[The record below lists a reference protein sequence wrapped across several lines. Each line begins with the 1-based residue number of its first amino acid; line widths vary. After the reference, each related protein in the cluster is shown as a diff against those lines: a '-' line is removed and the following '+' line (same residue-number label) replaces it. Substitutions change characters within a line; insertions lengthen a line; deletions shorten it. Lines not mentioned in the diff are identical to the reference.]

1 MTTTLNQQMKQDL
14 NQYRLEVQN
23 QELQAQVLQANHII
37 EMQNQHI
44 EHIFSSI
51 NVLIGIMGIVV
62 AIFGIVIP
70 LWNAWK
76 STQMKKDVELAV
88 EDANSFVTNKF
99 KEWEECEA
107 KNAIKKYINNE
118 ISWQDLH
125 SILKYK
131 PLTPKQLLEIYNAAI
146 IADNKNMIECLTNY
160 IFNEHYTDKSE
171 GYNKVRNL
179 IVDSKYFPQF
189 ASKLTPDIVNALL
202 SVSDKKRE
210 NIINQ
215 IIDLSASSFLSCN
228 HIDEK
233 IALSSNNKNHIV
245 DKIIQEKSSSALRIL
260 ENNKEFIDL
269 LIKNGL
275 FKDCSIKGNEY
286 YFGMANLSLQPNSYL
301 KQKLEQYFLN
311 EVTKRMKK

>member
-1 MTTTLNQQMKQDL
+1 MTTTLNQQIKQEL

-76 STQMKKDVELAV
+76 SAQMKKDVELAV
-88 EDANSFVTNKF
+88 KDANLFITNKF
-99 KEWEECEA
+99 KEWEDVEA
-107 KNAIKKYINNE
+107 ENAIKRYISNE

-131 PLTPKQLLEIYNAAI
+131 PLTDKQLLEIYNAAI
-146 IADNKNMIECLTNY
+146 IADNQGMIECLTCY

-189 ASKLTPDIVNALL
+189 AYKLTPAIVNALL

-215 IIDLSASSFLSCN
+215 VIDLSVTSFLAYN

-233 IALSSNNKNHIV
+233 IALSSSNKNHIV
-245 DKIIQEKSSSALRIL
+245 DKIIQEKSSSALKIL
-260 ENNKEFIDL
+260 ENNKEFIDTL
-269 LIKNGL
+269 VEKGL
-275 FKDCSIKGNEY
+275 FEDCSFNEHGY
-286 YFGMANLSLQPNSYL
+286 CYATAVLSLNKNSYL
-301 KQKLEQYFLN
+301 YQKLEDYFVN
-311 EVTKRMKK
+311 KIVEQMN

>member
-1 MTTTLNQQMKQDL
+1 MATTLNQQIKQEL

-44 EHIFSSI
+44 EHIFNTI
-51 NVLIGIMGIVV
+51 NVLIGIMGLFV
-62 AIFGIVIP
+62 AIFGIIIP

-88 EDANSFVTNKF
+88 KDANSFITNKF
-99 KEWEECEA
+99 KEWEDIEA
-107 KNAIKKYINNE
+107 ENAIKRYISNE

-131 PLTPKQLLEIYNAAI
+131 PLSHKYLLEIYNAAV
-146 IADNKNMIECLTNY
+146 IADNQGMIECLTCY
-160 IFNEHYTDKSE
+160 VFDEHYTDKSE

-189 ASKLTPDIVNALL
+189 AYKLTPAIVNALL
-202 SVSDKKRE
+202 SISDKKRE

-215 IIDLSASSFLSCN
+215 VIDISVTSFLAYN

-245 DKIIQEKSSSALRIL
+245 DKIIQEKSSSALQIL
-260 ENNKEFIDL
+260 ENNREFIDM
-269 LIKNGL
+269 LIKKGL
-275 FKDCSIKGNEY
+275 FENCSLNGHNYCYGLAI
-286 YFGMANLSLQPNSYL
+286 LSLKHDSYL
-301 KQKLEQYFLN
+301 YQKLEDYFVN
-311 EVTKRMKK
+311 KIVEHMS

>member
-1 MTTTLNQQMKQDL
+1 MTTTLNQQIKQEL
-14 NQYRLEVQN
+14 EQYRIDVQN
-23 QELQAQVLQANHII
+23 QELQVQILQANHII

-88 EDANSFVTNKF
+88 KDANLFITNKF
-99 KEWEECEA
+99 KEWEDVEA
-107 KNAIKKYINNE
+107 ENAIKRYISNE

-131 PLTPKQLLEIYNAAI
+131 PLTDKQLLEIYNAAI
-146 IADNKNMIECLTNY
+146 IADNQGMIECLTCY

-171 GYNKVRNL
+171 GYNKIRNL

-189 ASKLTPDIVNALL
+189 AYKLTPGIVNALL

-215 IIDLSASSFLSCN
+215 VIDLSVTSFLSYN

-233 IALSSNNKNHIV
+233 IALSSNNINHIV
-245 DKIIQEKSSSALRIL
+245 DKIIQEKSSSALQIL
-260 ENNKEFIDL
+260 ENNREFIDM
-269 LIKNGL
+269 LIEKGL
-275 FKDCSIKGNEY
+275 FEDCSLYKHSY
-286 YFGMANLSLQPNSYL
+286 CYDTAVLSLKHDSYL
-301 KQKLEQYFLN
+301 SQKLEDYFVN
-311 EVTKRMKK
+311 KIIEHMN